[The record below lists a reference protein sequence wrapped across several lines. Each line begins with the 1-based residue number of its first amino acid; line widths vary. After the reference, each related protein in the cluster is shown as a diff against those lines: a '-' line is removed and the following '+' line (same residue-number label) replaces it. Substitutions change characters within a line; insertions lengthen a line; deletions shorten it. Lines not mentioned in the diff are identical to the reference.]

1 MIYGASAFPL
11 HMNPE
16 LWVLVALLF
25 FLLIAYRFGWKPLM
39 GILDQRSASI
49 RAELEEAKQLQETAK
64 SLLLEY
70 QQKQAQ
76 GESEA
81 AALLEKAR
89 AEAKQLSAEANA
101 ALEETL
107 ARREAAAKLRIMQME
122 SAAQARIRDAAVD
135 AALGALEDLLA
146 EQRESAAATAVMD
159 RAIKEQAISA
169 TRSL

>member
-1 MIYGASAFPL
+1 MSYGASAFPL

-39 GILDQRSASI
+39 GILDQRSANI

-89 AEAKQLSAEANA
+89 AEAKQLSAEANT

-107 ARREAAAKLRIMQME
+107 ARREAAARLRISQME

-159 RAIKEQAISA
+159 RAIKEQALSA

>member
-64 SLLLEY
+64 ASCSNTS
-70 QQKQAQ
+70 K
-76 GESEA
+76 SRHR
-81 AALLEKAR
+81 AR
-89 AEAKQLSAEANA
+89 ARLP
-101 ALEETL
+101 
-107 ARREAAAKLRIMQME
+107 RY
-122 SAAQARIRDAAVD
+122 
-135 AALGALEDLLA
+135 
-146 EQRESAAATAVMD
+146 
-159 RAIKEQAISA
+159 
-169 TRSL
+169 